1 LALVTLSLLDAEP
14 GLLDCYLDLELR
26 ATLLGR
32 DPDLR
37 YSERLRDAVQEA
49 EDLLQAFLISQR
61 VQAAASELMQEV
73 ASRDS
78 ELKEA
83 REASE
88 FSLLQLH
95 QVQEEREHYRL
106 ADDEKRRQLE
116 ARNQELE
123 ELRVIKSS
131 QENAHQSELQ
141 ALREWSDQRLAE
153 LVQEVASR
161 DTELKETRE
170 ASELSLLQLH
180 QVQEEREHYRL
191 ADDEKRRQLEAR
203 NQELEEL
210 RVTKTSQENAYQS
223 ELRIL
228 RESSEQ
234 RLAELVE
241 EVASRD
247 TELKETW
254 EASELSLL
262 QLHKLQEEREQYR
275 LADEDKQRQLDGRN
289 RELEELRVIKTSQED
304 AHQSELQS
312 LRERFERRIAEL
324 EREAASSDMK
334 FNETREV
341 AKLTLLQLH
350 QVQEELENFILAAGE
365 LQLQLDARTQE
376 LEELRVIKTS
386 QEDAHQSELQALR
399 DRLERSI
406 TELELEAATSDM
418 ELKEAREAA
427 QISLLQLHQV
437 QEELEHFFLADG
449 ETQRQLEVRDLE
461 LEELRYIQSSQESA
475 HELELNAL
483 RVRLERQLAE
493 MDQHLS
499 NRDKELQESR
509 EAAEFSMLQ
518 LHQVQEELEH
528 YFLNARASDQLA
540 QAQFE
545 QLQRARRL
553 MLRLQPDVLPPSAPF
568 PRSPEV
574 QVLPDFAGGTPN
586 STLQTEALLN
596 TYAAS
601 LQRASVLL
609 ERAQRS

>member
-1 LALVTLSLLDAEP
+1 
-14 GLLDCYLDLELR
+14 
-26 ATLLGR
+26 
-32 DPDLR
+32 
-37 YSERLRDAVQEA
+37 
-49 EDLLQAFLISQR
+49 
-61 VQAAASELMQEV
+61 
-73 ASRDS
+73 
-78 ELKEA
+78 
-83 REASE
+83 
-88 FSLLQLH
+88 
-95 QVQEEREHYRL
+95 
-106 ADDEKRRQLE
+106 
-116 ARNQELE
+116 
-123 ELRVIKSS
+123 
-131 QENAHQSELQ
+131 
-141 ALREWSDQRLAE
+141 
-153 LVQEVASR
+153 
-161 DTELKETRE
+161 
-170 ASELSLLQLH
+170 
-180 QVQEEREHYRL
+180 
-191 ADDEKRRQLEAR
+191 
-203 NQELEEL
+203 
-210 RVTKTSQENAYQS
+210 
-223 ELRIL
+223 
-228 RESSEQ
+228 
-234 RLAELVE
+234 
-241 EVASRD
+241 
-247 TELKETW
+247 
-254 EASELSLL
+254 
-262 QLHKLQEEREQYR
+262 LQEEREQYR